1 MSIKDKK
8 KLDRIDFPPLWQL
21 DIGEIRGHNIETK
34 GRKVVNKLLKQG
46 WLLLH
51 IYTIKYEIDGTWQER
66 PMAIVGRSRKT
77 K

>member
-1 MSIKDKK
+1 MTVKEKK
-8 KLDRIDFPPLWQL
+8 KRDRDDFPPLRQL

-34 GRKVVNKLLKQG
+34 GRKVINKLLKKG

-66 PMAIVGRSRKT
+66 PMAIVGKPRKP
-77 K
+77 